1 MTNSCMM
8 CGRFDIEIVSAA
20 TGEVLRRLHIKN
32 QLTEINRT
40 VRARMLTGDFDGPL
54 DALAI
59 KYFAFGTDASAA
71 SAAQTKLGAEQF
83 RKQLTQ
89 KSESGGTVTT
99 AVSLQTNEA
108 NFVIREIGIFGGAD
122 ASDTADSGTMLA
134 RTTVN
139 IDKNENLVINITR
152 TDICEI

>member
-8 CGRFDIEIVSAA
+8 CGRFDIEIINAA
-20 TGEVLRRLHIKN
+20 TGAVIGRLHIKN

-40 VRARMLTGDFDGPL
+40 VRARMLMGGFNGPL
-54 DALAI
+54 DVLAI
-59 KYFAFGTDASAA
+59 KYFAFGTDGSAA

-99 AVSLQTNEA
+99 AVSLQTDEA

-122 ASDTADSGTMLA
+122 ASETADSGTMIA

>member
-1 MTNSCMM
+1 MM

-20 TGEVLRRLHIKN
+20 TGEILRRLHIKN